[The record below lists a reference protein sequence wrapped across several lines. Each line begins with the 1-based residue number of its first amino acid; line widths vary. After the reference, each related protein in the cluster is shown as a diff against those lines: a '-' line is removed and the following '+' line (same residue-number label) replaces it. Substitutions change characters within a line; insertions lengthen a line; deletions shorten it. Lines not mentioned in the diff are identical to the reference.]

1 MLLVFLL
8 ITFMRKNI
16 KTEQLGNG
24 IVVTKIFDDNNKLH
38 CDDCPAIVTQ
48 NSEEWYKHGLKHKIN
63 GYAVKII
70 KDDWIRLEWWKDGV
84 LHRDGDKP
92 AVIDSNG
99 IMEWWIEGEL
109 KKNSQ

>member
-38 CDDCPAIVTQ
+38 
-48 NSEEWYKHGLKHKIN
+48 
-63 GYAVKII
+63 
-70 KDDWIRLEWWKDGV
+70 
-84 LHRDGDKP
+84 
-92 AVIDSNG
+92 
-99 IMEWWIEGEL
+99 
-109 KKNSQ
+109 